1 MVLFE
6 KYRGEKD
13 LWVIIGAE
21 LGRSNASVRDK
32 MKQERDSRSSS
43 NKVRKTW
50 TTEEKRL
57 LKEGM
62 KKYKMSGN
70 SGCKTQW
77 SMIASHVGTKKARDC
92 MFRWNQFNVTETL
105 QTFTLDQE
113 IMLVTAMNK
122 MKANHLSDIDWYE
135 ISLQWPHKVELR
147 VLRTAFNRIR
157 NRYVSSDLKAST
169 THHEMM
175 DILMEHFVERVKREA
190 VKFAQVGNSLPDNND
205 KENND
210 EDVLSL
216 SESDDSDATEA

>member
-1 MVLFE
+1 MKIAVTLPGNMTTLWSRDLHAVISTTRGY
-6 KYRGEKD
+6 KYN
-13 LWVIIGAE
+13 I
-21 LGRSNASVRDK
+21 
-32 MKQERDSRSSS
+32 Q
-43 NKVRKTW
+43 
-50 TTEEKRL
+50 
-57 LKEGM
+57 
-62 KKYKMSGN
+62 
-70 SGCKTQW
+70 
-77 SMIASHVGTKKARDC
+77 
-92 MFRWNQFNVTETL
+92 
-105 QTFTLDQE
+105 
-113 IMLVTAMNK
+113 VTAMNK